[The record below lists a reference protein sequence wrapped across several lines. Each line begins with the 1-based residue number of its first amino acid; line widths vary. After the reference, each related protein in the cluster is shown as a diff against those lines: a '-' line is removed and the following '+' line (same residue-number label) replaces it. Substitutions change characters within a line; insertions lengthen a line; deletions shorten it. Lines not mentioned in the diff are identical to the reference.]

1 MESGRQQDGGVD
13 AGDGG
18 ASALRRRVGP
28 QVGVNV
34 DDHGGA
40 PYADAGVRSRCR
52 ALRPAE

>member
-1 MESGRQQDGGVD
+1 VEAERGEDGGGG